1 MSDDHNQLLETAR
14 TWARRD
20 PNPVTAA
27 HVQRLVDQRDVAALQ
42 RIFSSTN
49 ARIAFGTAGLRGAMA
64 PGPLRMNDLVVV
76 QTAQGLARY
85 WRAQQEQPQRRLS
98 VVIGYD
104 HREAAPWQISS
115 RQFAV
120 LTALVFRQAGGFD
133 EVLLLDGHVATPLV
147 PFTVLRQTPVDTTT
161 CYGIMITASHNPR
174 QDAGYKIYG
183 SDGCQIRGPVD
194 RDVAA
199 SIQAN
204 LEPWIDYGAK
214 LRALEVQSPKDDPC
228 RGLSDP
234 RRTREI
240 TDAYF
245 AALQSSGLVA
255 GQAAQWKDDDIHSN
269 KRRRRPAFC
278 YTALHGVGHPFAQRA
293 FQVFGLPP
301 FQSVPAQQKPD
312 AAFPTVPFPNP
323 EEPGALALAQ
333 AHATETNCDIVLA
346 NDPDADRLAV
356 AERVISGNEDAWT
369 VFTGDQIGVML
380 GHWLWRQFQRQQ
392 QESTTTTDSIVPA
405 MCASTVSSAMLGE
418 ICARE
423 GIHFEDTL
431 TGFKH
436 IGSRAASLDGAVV
449 PQQPQKKYQTIF
461 CYEEASKS
469 VFLLLLLLL
478 LLCVYVCVGYESSFS
493 LVSSCLT
500 RLVLFKSDSA
510 AGT

>member
-1 MSDDHNQLLETAR
+1 MRSASSKRLE

-27 HVQRLVDQRDVAALQ
+27 HVRQLVEERDVAALQ
-42 RIFSSTN
+42 RIFSDG
-49 ARIAFGTAGLRGAMA
+49 RIAFGTAGLRGAMA

-85 WRAQQEQPQRRLS
+85 WQQQQQQQQRRLS

-104 HREAAPWQISS
+104 HREAEQWQISS

-120 LTALVFRQAGGFD
+120 LTALVFQQAGGFD
-133 EVLLLDGHVATPLV
+133 EVLLLDGYVATPLV
-147 PFTVLRQTPVDTTT
+147 PFTVLRQTPTDTTT

-183 SDGCQIRGPVD
+183 RDGCQIRAPVD

-204 LEPWIDYGAK
+204 LEPWTDYGAQ
-214 LRALEVQSPKDDPC
+214 LRALEQQSPDDPC

-245 AALQSSGLVA
+245 AALKSSGLVA
-255 GQAAQWKDDDIHSN
+255 GQAAQWKDDDDASYDSRTP
-269 KRRRRPAFC
+269 KSDGDARPAFC

-301 FQSVPAQQKPD
+301 FESVPAQQQPD

-333 AHATETNCDIVLA
+333 AHATSENCDIVLA

-356 AERVISGNEDAWT
+356 AERSGNSGGDEAWT
-369 VFTGDQIGVML
+369 VFTGDQIGVLL

-392 QESTTTTDSIVPA
+392 QERSTDTVVVVPA

-418 ICARE
+418 IAARE

-436 IGSRAASLDGAVV
+436 IGSRAAALDGAAV
-449 PQQPQKKYQTIF
+449 PNSQQPQ
-461 CYEEASKS
+461 EE
-469 VFLLLLLLL
+469 VPDDILLR
-478 LLCVYVCVGYESSFS
+478 GSE
-493 LVSSCLT
+493 
-500 RLVLFKSDSA
+500 
-510 AGT
+510 